1 MRGKA
6 SFRIGRF
13 LFWGIFLVAFG
24 GTQQALGQ
32 QGSIP
37 QVQRSSQ
44 QPQLQQQT
52 TVLPASNDTDDISLP
67 ALLDHMLDN
76 HYLPSVQVA
85 LGSFTYADTQL
96 PTPFAR
102 WFEDELRLALG
113 RTSKMKLFDKQ
124 VAAAMD
130 PAIRAQY
137 ADFFGQDRADSILYG
152 KYARDGQGVLVTLSL
167 TDLASGALI
176 SEIRYPVKKELVP
189 TDVVVEPSIKTQ
201 QTAVSLSQLIPA
213 SGSQASGGQ
222 SSGSQSYAA
231 PHFLLSLSTDRGGG
245 AVYRNGERL
254 KLYLTSNKDAYL
266 KIYHVDVNGVA
277 QLIWPNRFGGSGK
290 IMAGEALQFPGPGD
304 KFQYILGP
312 PYGTEYIK
320 AVAST
325 KAFATMEADFS
336 DLQGS
341 AAAAITRGLSVV
353 SSDATRSE
361 ALAVYEIVP

>member
-1 MRGKA
+1 MKKKIC
-6 SFRIGRF
+6 FHYKTI
-13 LFWGIFLVAFG
+13 LLFLVISVLLLSPVAAQS
-24 GTQQALGQ
+24 TPSPQAQQILAEQPTNDSTAL
-32 QGSIP
+32 
-37 QVQRSSQ
+37 
-44 QPQLQQQT
+44 
-52 TVLPASNDTDDISLP
+52 A

-76 HYLPSVQVA
+76 HYLPSAQVA

-102 WFEDELRLALG
+102 WFEDELRLAFG

-130 PAIRAQY
+130 PAIREQY
-137 ADFFGQDRADSILYG
+137 AVFFGQDRADSILYG
-152 KYARDGQGVLVTLSL
+152 KYIRDGDGVLTTLSL
-167 TDLASGALI
+167 TDLATGALI
-176 SEIRYPVKKELVP
+176 SETRYLVKKGILP
-189 TDVVVEPSIKTQ
+189 ADVSVEPSIKALE
-201 QTAVSLSQLIPA
+201 TAVSLSQLVPG
-213 SGSQASGGQ
+213 SVSQASG
-222 SSGSQSYAA
+222 SSFSGSQTYAMSD
-231 PHFLLSLSTDRGGG
+231 FQLSLSTDRGVG

-290 IMAGEALQFPGPGD
+290 IRAGEAMQFPGPND
-304 KFQYILGP
+304 KFQYLLGP

-325 KAFATMEADFS
+325 KPFTTMEADFS

-361 ALAVYEIVP
+361 ALVVYEIVP

>member
-13 LFWGIFLVAFG
+13 LFLGIFLVTFG

-113 RTSKMKLFDKQ
+113 RT
-124 VAAAMD
+124 
-130 PAIRAQY
+130 
-137 ADFFGQDRADSILYG
+137 
-152 KYARDGQGVLVTLSL
+152 
-167 TDLASGALI
+167 
-176 SEIRYPVKKELVP
+176 
-189 TDVVVEPSIKTQ
+189 
-201 QTAVSLSQLIPA
+201 
-213 SGSQASGGQ
+213 
-222 SSGSQSYAA
+222 
-231 PHFLLSLSTDRGGG
+231 
-245 AVYRNGERL
+245 
-254 KLYLTSNKDAYL
+254 
-266 KIYHVDVNGVA
+266 
-277 QLIWPNRFGGSGK
+277 
-290 IMAGEALQFPGPGD
+290 
-304 KFQYILGP
+304 
-312 PYGTEYIK
+312 
-320 AVAST
+320 
-325 KAFATMEADFS
+325 
-336 DLQGS
+336 
-341 AAAAITRGLSVV
+341 
-353 SSDATRSE
+353 
-361 ALAVYEIVP
+361 

>member
-1 MRGKA
+1 MNKKIC
-6 SFRIGRF
+6 FRSNAIF
-13 LFWGIFLVAFG
+13 LFLVISVLILSPVLAQS
-24 GTQQALGQ
+24 TPSPQSQRILTEQSINETTAL
-32 QGSIP
+32 
-37 QVQRSSQ
+37 
-44 QPQLQQQT
+44 
-52 TVLPASNDTDDISLP
+52 A

-76 HYLPSVQVA
+76 HYLPSAQVA

-130 PAIRAQY
+130 PAIREQY
-137 ADFFGQDRADSILYG
+137 AVFFGQDRADSILYG
-152 KYARDGQGVLVTLSL
+152 KYIRDGDGVLTTLSL
-167 TDLASGALI
+167 TDLATGALI
-176 SEIRYPVKKELVP
+176 SETRYLVKKEILP
-189 TDVVVEPSIKTQ
+189 TDVSVEPSIKTL
-201 QTAVSLSQLIPA
+201 QTAVSLSQLVSS
-213 SGSQASGGQ
+213 SGSQASGSH
-222 SSGSQSYAA
+222 SSGSQAYAMSD
-231 PHFLLSLSTDRGGG
+231 FQLSLSTDRGGG

-290 IMAGEALQFPGPGD
+290 ICAGEAMQFPGPND
-304 KFQYILGP
+304 KFQYLLGP

-325 KAFATMEADFS
+325 KPFATMEADFS

-341 AAAAITRGLSVV
+341 AVEAITRGLSVV
-353 SSDATRSE
+353 SSDVTRSE
-361 ALAVYEIVP
+361 ALVVYEIVP